1 MASCSALWTVK
12 ESVVDAFVLPTQAA
26 MGSEAHMTKQ
36 TKETSETVWTPLGNL
51 GESPDIVKTIVEN
64 K

>member
-12 ESVVDAFVLPTQAA
+12 ASVVDTFVLPTQAA
-26 MGSEAHMTKQ
+26 MGSEARMTKR
-36 TKETSETVWTPLGNL
+36 TKGASETVWTPWGNL
-51 GESPDIVKTIVEN
+51 GESPDTLNAIVEN

>member
-12 ESVVDAFVLPTQAA
+12 ASVVDTFVLPTQAA
-26 MGSEAHMTKQ
+26 MGSEARMTKR
-36 TKETSETVWTPLGNL
+36 TKETSETVWTPWGNL
-51 GESPDIVKTIVEN
+51 GESPDTMQTIVEN